1 MHDAGGKKA
10 TAEALP
16 TIISYFRNQGFEFDN
31 FYSIIK

>member
-1 MHDAGGKKA
+1 MHDAGTKKA

-16 TIISYFRNQGFEFDN
+16 QIIAFFRDRGYEFDN